1 MSQVLIVEDEFFI
14 AEHLRTIVTGL
25 GHHVVGVADSAAQA
39 LELVHGLPRPPTLA
53 LLDITLSGEL
63 DGIDLAARL
72 RARYGVPCVFVTS
85 LADPDT
91 VARAKQAAPLG
102 YLLKPFVQQE
112 VYVMLEMALAALA
125 VRPPVTAAAPA
136 IPEPAG
142 LFVRDHK
149 QLVRVDF
156 VDLCWLEADSNYTKL
171 YTCLGKKY
179 TTTMPFK
186 QVEARLPA
194 AAFLRIHKSHIVALA
209 HITALA
215 GQAVVV
221 AGHQVPIGRAYHAAL
236 LSRLNLLKS
245 ADL

>member
-1 MSQVLIVEDEFFI
+1 MAQVLIVEDEFFI

-39 LELVHGLPRPPTLA
+39 LELVHGLPHPPTLA
-53 LLDITLSGEL
+53 LLDITLNGEL

-85 LADPDT
+85 LADPET
-91 VARAKQAAPLG
+91 VARAKQATPLG

-112 VYVMLEMALAALA
+112 VYVTLEMALAALA
-125 VRPPVTAAAPA
+125 VTTAAPA
-136 IPEPAG
+136 APEPAG

-171 YTCLGKKY
+171 YTCSGKHY

-236 LSRLNLLKS
+236 FSRLNLLKS

>member
-1 MSQVLIVEDEFFI
+1 MAQVLIVEDEFFI

-39 LELVHGLPRPPTLA
+39 LELLQGLPHPPTLA

-63 DGIDLAARL
+63 DGIDLAGRL
-72 RARYGVPCVFVTS
+72 RVRYGIPCVFVTS
-85 LADPDT
+85 LADTET
-91 VARAKQAAPLG
+91 VTRAKQAGPLG
-102 YLLKPFVQQE
+102 YLLKPFVVQE
-112 VYVMLEMALAALA
+112 VYVTLEMALAALIA
-125 VRPPVTAAAPA
+125 VTPTAMPTA
-136 IPEPAG
+136 PEPAG

-156 VDLCWLEADSNYTKL
+156 VDLCWLEADGNYTKL
-171 YTCLGKKY
+171 YTCAGKRY

-221 AGHQVPIGRAYHAAL
+221 ASHEVPIGRAYHAAL
-236 LSRLNLLKS
+236 LNRLNLLKS